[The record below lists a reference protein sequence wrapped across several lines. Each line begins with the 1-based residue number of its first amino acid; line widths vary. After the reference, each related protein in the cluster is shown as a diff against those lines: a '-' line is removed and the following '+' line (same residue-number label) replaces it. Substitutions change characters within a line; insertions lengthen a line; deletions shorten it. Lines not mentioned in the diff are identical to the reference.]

1 MEGETMANEDKRTW
15 AEIDLDRL
23 YHNYREVRRVLPEG
37 CRFAG
42 LCKANAYGHGAVTIA
57 KRLEEIGAD
66 YIAVSCYEEAAELR
80 SAGLKMPIL
89 LLAPSPAFLA
99 PDIARLDVQQAIG
112 DIDCVRGMSRAL
124 AGTGL
129 TLKCHIKLET
139 GMGRTGFAVESE
151 REMAGVRELL
161 TLPGLE
167 PTGVFTH
174 FAVSDEPEESFTLE
188 QFARFTKAVD
198 ELENETGRSLGIRHC
213 ANSGAVVNFRETCLD
228 MVRPGLLLYG
238 LYPGAERGGLDL
250 KPVMRLLT
258 RVAEITEH
266 HAGDTISYGRIFTC
280 ERDMRLAVIPVG
292 YADGLHRSLSGKFDV
307 LINGKRAHQVGRIC
321 MDMCMVDVT
330 DMPEVKTGDI
340 VTVFGDEPEATE
352 LADIAGTISYE
363 LLCAISPRVP
373 RVYIGA

>member
-15 AEIDLDRL
+15 AEIDLGRL

-112 DIDCVRGMSRAL
+112 GIDCARGMSRAL

>member
-1 MEGETMANEDKRTW
+1 MESTLKRTW
-15 AEIDLDRL
+15 AEIDLGRL
-23 YHNYREVRRVLPEG
+23 DHNYRELRRVLPEG

-99 PDIARLDVQQAIG
+99 PDIARLDVEQAIG
-112 DIDCVRGMSRAL
+112 DIDCARGMSRAL

-129 TLKCHIKLET
+129 TLRCHIKLET

-167 PTGVFTH
+167 PAGVFTH

-238 LYPGAERGGLDL
+238 LYPGAERGDL

>member
-1 MEGETMANEDKRTW
+1 MANEDKRTW
-15 AEIDLDRL
+15 AEIDLGRL

-42 LCKANAYGHGAVTIA
+42 LCKANAYGHGAMTIA

-112 DIDCVRGMSRAL
+112 DIDCARGMSRAL

-129 TLKCHIKLET
+129 TLRCHIKLET

-363 LLCAISPRVP
+363 LLCAVSPRVP